1 MTTRIEAALQFL
13 AANCCPP
20 ARTACTRLEEHRM
33 QTIRQV
39 MIVAAIAMAPTANA
53 DEISTAGKRL
63 AKALDAMDVERLWL
77 AKHYVNWET
86 GAALDKPVVD
96 GKSHTHCSA
105 F

>member
-1 MTTRIEAALQFL
+1 
-13 AANCCPP
+13 
-20 ARTACTRLEEHRM
+20 
-33 QTIRQV
+33 

-53 DEISTAGKRL
+53 DEISTGGKRL

-105 F
+105 FAAARPVSVHRLVVDLTNIVPRKKYENGGLRHG